1 MPTCDELRTSGTVAV
16 VGAGP
21 AGLTLTR
28 LLQTRG
34 FSVRIFERD
43 ASSTAR
49 LQGGSL
55 DLRPDSGQR
64 AIRDAG
70 LGEAFDRFSRTEAE
84 AFTMLNRHG
93 EVQTTDQPLDQED
106 NGPEIDR
113 ADLRRLLLDAVG
125 PDTIAWDHALSD
137 AVPQSDGRWR
147 LDFRNQPSLTV
158 DLVIGADGM
167 RSRIRR
173 RLTPVEPSYFGIAML
188 AAVVRKDLWR
198 GSKLDA
204 LLGEGS
210 MLVAGGRQTIWV
222 QRCNHDVIRFY
233 FSMNVDA
240 DWPSSHGIALTD
252 TDAILD
258 SVTDAYQDWSPE
270 VLAMFTQIE
279 DGFENWALH
288 VLPPDIQWKT
298 RPGATILGDAA
309 HIMPPFTGK
318 GVNLALLDALEL
330 AEGLSASPGA
340 DVTAVLETFEKGMQ
354 DRTRTEI
361 DLCLKVGREVYQTEI
376 DFTRS

>member
-1 MPTCDELRTSGTVAV
+1 MPTCDELRTRGTVAV

-43 ASSTAR
+43 SASTAR

-55 DLRPDSGQR
+55 DLRPASGQR

-84 AFTMLNRHG
+84 AFTMLSRHG
-93 EVQTTDQPLDQED
+93 EVQTVDQPLDQED

-125 PDTIAWDHALSD
+125 PDTIAWDHALGD
-137 AVPQSDGRWR
+137 AVPEPDGRWR
-147 LDFRNQPSLTV
+147 LEFRNQPPVTA

-167 RSRIRR
+167 HSRIRR
-173 RLTPVEPSYFGIAML
+173 RLTPVEPRYFGIAML
-188 AAVVRKDLWR
+188 AAIVRRDLWR

-210 MLVAGGRQTIWV
+210 MLVAGSGQTIWV

-233 FSMNVDA
+233 FSMNVDP
-240 DWPSSHGIALTD
+240 DWPTSEGIALTD
-252 TDAILD
+252 TAAVLDA
-258 SVTDAYQDWSPE
+258 VTAAYHDWSPE

-279 DGFENWALH
+279 DGLERWPLH
-288 VLPPDIQWKT
+288 VLPPDIRWTTQ
-298 RPGATILGDAA
+298 PGATILGDAA

-330 AEGLSASPGA
+330 ADGLTASPAA

-361 DLCLKVGREVYQTEI
+361 GLCLKVGREIYQTEI
-376 DFTRS
+376 DFTRP